1 MDEQELLHKISVETD
16 VNIELLKD
24 LIHDEK
30 LLALI
35 KAGKI
40 TDAILF
46 LRSSYT
52 RVELGTAKVVVEAF
66 SAALKD
72 MA

>member
-1 MDEQELLHKISVETD
+1 MDEQALLHKISVETG

-35 KAGKI
+35 RARK
-40 TDAILF
+40 TNDAILYI
-46 LRSSYT
+46 RSTQLSAG
-52 RVELGTAKVVVEAF
+52 LGTAKVIVEAF
-66 SAALKD
+66 SAALI
-72 MA
+72 